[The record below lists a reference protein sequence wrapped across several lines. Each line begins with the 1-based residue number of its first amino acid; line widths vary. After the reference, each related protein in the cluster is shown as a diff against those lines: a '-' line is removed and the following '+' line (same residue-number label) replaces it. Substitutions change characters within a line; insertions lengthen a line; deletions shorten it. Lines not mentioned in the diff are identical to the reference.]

1 MDDSYYNNN
10 KKNLSQTPE
19 GSPTKRKHRRHE
31 NMVKKQ
37 RNKGSKDRRL
47 DTAAM
52 VDHMRNQEPRCYDRH
67 AGRSKS
73 LMRGIGDNIVIP
85 LGSACIDIEI
95 QNIIEKVN
103 VFIVGDSVIKYPV
116 LIGHSFTEKP
126 GIVITK
132 TTDSLI
138 FKRHCTGKQLLV
150 CRESITIEPGQMSIV
165 SVSSENDYSG
175 FIYVRGSLRRIDGD
189 DYYLMAGEY
198 SIKNGNGCILVQNLI
213 NKSIFIAKD
222 TLWTRA
228 IDSSR
233 DCLNVNVLDM
243 SSLDSDLNDLD
254 FLGFHV
260 SDEGIDHVID
270 VLRVDVK
277 DWISTI
283 QSDDEEIKRIR
294 EILRDDDTK
303 FIADVR
309 NNYQL
314 RGEHVYRIVENGDV
328 QLGRNSTVNKS
339 TGKSPSE
346 LLFSCKL
353 INGSENI
360 LSDVLLETNDYV
372 NGDDLMQLRS
382 KAKEKI
388 DEQQIKAKK
397 DFDKHRKKGT
407 DYNIG
412 DLVRIER
419 NLVDKDSIGKSKK
432 LLPKFHGPYRILKI
446 LPNDRFLVED
456 TPLSRRGSKRYEN
469 IVALDK
475 MHPWLSF
482 KNHSTDD
489 SGTDNDDDIP
499 EE

>member
-1 MDDSYYNNN
+1 
-10 KKNLSQTPE
+10 
-19 GSPTKRKHRRHE
+19 
-31 NMVKKQ
+31 
-37 RNKGSKDRRL
+37 
-47 DTAAM
+47 
-52 VDHMRNQEPRCYDRH
+52 
-67 AGRSKS
+67 
-73 LMRGIGDNIVIP
+73 MRGIGDNIVIP

-95 QNIIEKVN
+95 QDIIEKVN

-126 GIVITK
+126 GIAITK

-165 SVSSENDYSG
+165 SVSSENDYSS

-222 TLWTRA
+222 TLLTRA

-243 SSLDSDLNDLD
+243 SSLDSDLN
-254 FLGFHV
+254 V
-260 SDEGIDHVID
+260 SKH
-270 VLRVDVK
+270 LN
-277 DWISTI
+277 
-283 QSDDEEIKRIR
+283 DDEVARLNKLLEKHSSCFSSS
-294 EILRDDDTK
+294 LQD
-303 FIADVR
+303 
-309 NNYQL
+309 
-314 RGEHVYRIVENGDV
+314 
-328 QLGRNSTVNKS
+328 LG
-339 TGKSPSE
+339 
-346 LLFSCKL
+346 
-353 INGSENI
+353 
-360 LSDVLLETNDYV
+360 DVLLETNDYV

-419 NLVDKDSIGKSKK
+419 NLVDNDSIGKSKK

>member
-67 AGRSKS
+67 ASRSKS
-73 LMRGIGDNIVIP
+73 HANNLFDSKYLIDLKLNGTLTQGYVDLGSQCTLLRYSLAKQLNLPLSNENLPVMRGIGDNIVIP

-222 TLWTRA
+222 TL
-228 IDSSR
+228 
-233 DCLNVNVLDM
+233 
-243 SSLDSDLNDLD
+243 
-254 FLGFHV
+254 
-260 SDEGIDHVID
+260 
-270 VLRVDVK
+270 
-277 DWISTI
+277 
-283 QSDDEEIKRIR
+283 
-294 EILRDDDTK
+294 
-303 FIADVR
+303 
-309 NNYQL
+309 
-314 RGEHVYRIVENGDV
+314 
-328 QLGRNSTVNKS
+328 
-339 TGKSPSE
+339 
-346 LLFSCKL
+346 
-353 INGSENI
+353 
-360 LSDVLLETNDYV
+360 
-372 NGDDLMQLRS
+372 
-382 KAKEKI
+382 
-388 DEQQIKAKK
+388 
-397 DFDKHRKKGT
+397 
-407 DYNIG
+407 
-412 DLVRIER
+412 
-419 NLVDKDSIGKSKK
+419 
-432 LLPKFHGPYRILKI
+432 
-446 LPNDRFLVED
+446 
-456 TPLSRRGSKRYEN
+456 
-469 IVALDK
+469 
-475 MHPWLSF
+475 
-482 KNHSTDD
+482 
-489 SGTDNDDDIP
+489 
-499 EE
+499 

>member
-1 MDDSYYNNN
+1 
-10 KKNLSQTPE
+10 
-19 GSPTKRKHRRHE
+19 
-31 NMVKKQ
+31 
-37 RNKGSKDRRL
+37 
-47 DTAAM
+47 
-52 VDHMRNQEPRCYDRH
+52 
-67 AGRSKS
+67 
-73 LMRGIGDNIVIP
+73 MRGIGDNIVIP

-243 SSLDSDLNDLD
+243 SSLDSDLNYW
-254 FLGFHV
+254 
-260 SDEGIDHVID
+260 
-270 VLRVDVK
+270 K
-277 DWISTI
+277 
-283 QSDDEEIKRIR
+283 IK
-294 EILRDDDTK
+294 
-303 FIADVR
+303 
-309 NNYQL
+309 
-314 RGEHVYRIVENGDV
+314 
-328 QLGRNSTVNKS
+328 
-339 TGKSPSE
+339 
-346 LLFSCKL
+346 
-353 INGSENI
+353 
-360 LSDVLLETNDYV
+360 
-372 NGDDLMQLRS
+372 
-382 KAKEKI
+382 
-388 DEQQIKAKK
+388 
-397 DFDKHRKKGT
+397 
-407 DYNIG
+407 
-412 DLVRIER
+412 
-419 NLVDKDSIGKSKK
+419 KK
-432 LLPKFHGPYRILKI
+432 LLPKFHGSYRILKI

>member
-1 MDDSYYNNN
+1 MS
-10 KKNLSQTPE
+10 KTKN
-19 GSPTKRKHRRHE
+19 
-31 NMVKKQ
+31 
-37 RNKGSKDRRL
+37 
-47 DTAAM
+47 
-52 VDHMRNQEPRCYDRH
+52 
-67 AGRSKS
+67 KS
-73 LMRGIGDNIVIP
+73 LSFLREGVRSGYDANNLFDSKYLIDLKLNGTLTQGYVDLGSQCTLLRYSLAKQLNLPLSNENLPVMRGIGDNIVIP

-277 DWISTI
+277 DWISTV

-328 QLGRNSTVNKS
+328 QLGINSTVNKS

-419 NLVDKDSIGKSKK
+419 NLVDKDI
-432 LLPKFHGPYRILKI
+432 
-446 LPNDRFLVED
+446 ED